1 MELAVERIES
11 LYGLCKV
18 ERGFA
23 SSNVL
28 SLVVTKRYPFL
39 FWGVCSSIV
48 TWSGFEVVIYS
59 SGLIFFCNREM
70 KIIGIDL
77 GTSSMKIASWKKSA
91 NPQFSDA
98 ADMVMNDTSKRLSPY
113 VDYNRVDI

>member
-1 MELAVERIES
+1 
-11 LYGLCKV
+11 
-18 ERGFA
+18 
-23 SSNVL
+23 
-28 SLVVTKRYPFL
+28 
-39 FWGVCSSIV
+39 
-48 TWSGFEVVIYS
+48 
-59 SGLIFFCNREM
+59 M